1 MPRSTRNIGLSE
13 LRVGLL
19 VLIAIAVLVVLILNA
34 SGSLNPFAS
43 HLHLKARFADAN
55 GLREGSEVRLAGVRI
70 GKVERIRLLTP
81 ADLAASGSNAPNPN
95 KVEVFLTIDNKIDGI
110 SATERIRTDST
121 AQQASPS
128 ILGSEM
134 IVNITPGTSIGQP
147 IKENAILPSTSGSTM
162 SDLATNGTELAQKLS
177 KLSDQLNAVVKDV
190 REGKGTVGRLFNDES
205 LYNNLNATIRDA
217 EELAQQIKSGKGSAG
232 KFIYDD
238 ALYNNANEIAANLK
252 KLSADLTAGRGT
264 AGKLLQ
270 SDEMYNK
277 INRIADRVNH
287 SMDQIDS
294 IVAGVNAGNGTLG
307 KLVKDETI
315 YNDARSA
322 IARFNTTASRIDSVV
337 AGAQRGEGTLGK
349 LITDE
354 QLYNNVNNFSSE
366 GVKMLYDFR
375 QNPKKYLTIKFQLF

>member
-1 MPRSTRNIGLSE
+1 MPKTTRNLGLSE

-19 VLIAIAVLVVLILNA
+19 VLIAIAVLILLILNA
-34 SGSLNPFAS
+34 SGTLNPFAS
-43 HLHLKARFADAN
+43 KIHLRARFADAN

-70 GKVERIRLLTP
+70 GKVDRIRLLSP
-81 ADLAASGSNAPNPN
+81 SEVGSGPNPQ
-95 KVEVFLTIDNKIDGI
+95 KVEAFLSVDNKIDGVP
-110 SATERIRTDST
+110 ARDRIRSDSS
-121 AQQASPS
+121 AQQMAPS

-147 IKENAILPSTSGSTM
+147 IQENALLPSTSGSTI

-177 KLSDQLNAVVKDV
+177 KLSDQINEVVKNV
-190 REGKGTVGRLFNDES
+190 REGKGTVGRLFNDEA

-217 EELAQQIKSGKGSAG
+217 EELATQIKSGKGSAG
-232 KFIYDD
+232 KFIYDE
-238 ALYNNANEIAANLK
+238 ALYNNANDISANLK

-264 AGKLLQ
+264 AGRLLQ

-277 INRIADRVNH
+277 ISRIADRVNH
-287 SMDQIDS
+287 SVDQIDS
-294 IVAGVNAGNGTLG
+294 IVGDVNAGRGTLG
-307 KLVKDETI
+307 KLVKDEAI
-315 YNDARSA
+315 YNDARTA
-322 IARFNTTASRIDSVV
+322 IARFNTTAARIDSVV

-354 QLYNNVNNFSSE
+354 QLYNNVNNLSSE
-366 GVKMLYDFR
+366 GVKLLYDFR

>member
-1 MPRSTRNIGLSE
+1 MPKSTRNIGLSE

-19 VLIAIAVLVVLILNA
+19 VLIAIGVFIVLILNA

-43 HLHLKARFADAN
+43 HLHLRARFGDAS
-55 GLREGSEVRLAGVRI
+55 GLREGSEVRLAGVKI
-70 GKVERIRLLTP
+70 GKVDRIRLLSPSEVGT
-81 ADLAASGSNAPNPN
+81 GPNPL
-95 KVEVFLTIDNKIDGI
+95 KIEAFLTIDSKVDGVP
-110 SATERIRTDST
+110 ATDRIRSDST
-121 AQQASPS
+121 AQQQAPS

-134 IVNITPGTSIGQP
+134 VVNITPGTSLGQP
-147 IKENAILPSTSGSTM
+147 IKENDLLPSTSGSTI
-162 SDLATNGTELAQKLS
+162 SDLATYGTELAQKLS
-177 KLSDQLNAVVKDV
+177 KLSDQLNEVVKNV

-232 KFIYDD
+232 KFIYDE
-238 ALYNNANEIAANLK
+238 ALYNNANDIAANLK
-252 KLSADLTAGRGT
+252 KLSADLVAGRGT
-264 AGKLLQ
+264 AGKLLE

-294 IVAGVNAGNGTLG
+294 IVGDVNAGRGTLG
-307 KLVKDETI
+307 KLVKDEAI
-315 YNDARSA
+315 YNDARLA
-322 IARFNTTASRIDSVV
+322 IAHFNTTATRIDSVV

-349 LITDE
+349 LITDD
-354 QLYNNVNNFSSE
+354 QLYTNVNNLSSE
-366 GVKMLYDFR
+366 GVKLLYDFR

>member
-1 MPRSTRNIGLSE
+1 MPKSTRSIGLSE

-19 VLIAIAVLVVLILNA
+19 VLIAIAIFILLILNA
-34 SGSLNPFAS
+34 SGTLNPFAS
-43 HLHLKARFADAN
+43 HIHLRARFTDAG
-55 GLREGSEVRLAGVRI
+55 GLREGSEVRLAGVKI
-70 GKVERIRLLTP
+70 GKVDRIRLLTP
-81 ADLAASGSNAPNPN
+81 SEVGTGPNPQ
-95 KVEVFLTIDNKIDGI
+95 KIEAFMTIDSKIDG
-110 SATERIRTDST
+110 APAQERIRTDST
-121 AQQASPS
+121 AQQMAPS
-128 ILGSEM
+128 LLGSEM
-134 IVNITPGTSIGQP
+134 VVNITPGTSLGQQ
-147 IKENAILPSTSGSTM
+147 IKENDLLTSTQGSSI

-205 LYNNLNATIRDA
+205 LYNNLNATIHDA

-232 KFIYDD
+232 KFLYDE
-238 ALYNNANEIAANLK
+238 ALYNNANDIAANLK
-252 KLSADLTAGRGT
+252 KLSADLAAGRGS

-294 IVAGVNAGNGTLG
+294 IVAGVNSGQGTLG
-307 KLVKDETI
+307 KLVKDEAI
-315 YNDARSA
+315 YNDARTA
-322 IARFNTTASRIDSVV
+322 IARFNTTAARIDSVV

-349 LITDE
+349 LITDD
-354 QLYNNVNNFSSE
+354 QLYANVNNLSSE
-366 GVKMLYDFR
+366 SVKLLYDFR

>member
-1 MPRSTRNIGLSE
+1 MPKSTRNIGLSE

-34 SGSLNPFAS
+34 SGELNPFAS
-43 HLHLKARFADAN
+43 HLHLRARFADAN

-70 GKVERIRLLTP
+70 GKVDRIKLMTP
-81 ADLAASGSNAPNPN
+81 TEVGNAPSGQSPP
-95 KVEVFLTIDNKIDGI
+95 KVEARLTIDTKIDGVP
-110 SATERIRTDST
+110 ATDRIRTDST
-121 AQQASPS
+121 AQQAAPS

-147 IKENAILPSTSGSTM
+147 VKENDLLPSTSGSTM

-177 KLSDQLNAVVKDV
+177 KLSDQLNEVVKNV
-190 REGKGTVGRLFNDES
+190 REGKGTVGRLFNDE
-205 LYNNLNATIRDA
+205 
-217 EELAQQIKSGKGSAG
+217 
-232 KFIYDD
+232 
-238 ALYNNANEIAANLK
+238 ALYNNANDIAANLK

-264 AGKLLQ
+264 AGKLLE

-277 INRIADRVNH
+277 ISRIADRVNH

-294 IVAGVNAGNGTLG
+294 IVAGVNNGQGTLG
-307 KLVKDETI
+307 KLVKDEAI
-315 YNDARSA
+315 YNDARTA
-322 IARFNTTASRIDSVV
+322 IARFNTTAARIDNVV

-349 LITDE
+349 LITDD
-354 QLYNNVNNFSSE
+354 QLYSNVNNLSSE
-366 GVKMLYDFR
+366 GVKLMYDFR